1 MTVLLFGVTRDIVGK
16 GSTSILSADGIETVG
31 DLKRVLMERYPA
43 LRELSSLAL
52 AVNQSYARDEDPV
65 NEADEIALIPPV
77 SGG

>member
-1 MTVLLFGVTRDIVGK
+1 MTVLLFGVTRDIVGE

>member
-52 AVNQSYARDEDPV
+52 AVNHSYARDNDPV
-65 NEADEIALIPPV
+65 HESDEIALIPPV